1 MEYDIDK
8 IIQGTFELDDLY
20 HYPDLRYSIV
30 LLLNPTFE
38 KIKTTRDQLAK
49 TDLPWAVKHHIE
61 IRLEL
66 LIDIISC
73 P

>member
-1 MEYDIDK
+1 MRYDVDEIV
-8 IIQGTFELDDLY
+8 QSSFELDDLY

-30 LLLNPTFE
+30 LLLNPTSE

-49 TDLPWAVKHHIE
+49 TDLPWPIKHHIA

-66 LIDIISC
+66 LDDIISYS
-73 P
+73 

>member
-1 MEYDIDK
+1 MRYDVDEIV
-8 IIQGTFELDDLY
+8 QSSFELDDLY

-30 LLLNPTFE
+30 LLLNPTSE

-49 TDLPWAVKHHIE
+49 TDLPWPIKHHIE

-66 LIDIISC
+66 LDDIISYS
-73 P
+73 